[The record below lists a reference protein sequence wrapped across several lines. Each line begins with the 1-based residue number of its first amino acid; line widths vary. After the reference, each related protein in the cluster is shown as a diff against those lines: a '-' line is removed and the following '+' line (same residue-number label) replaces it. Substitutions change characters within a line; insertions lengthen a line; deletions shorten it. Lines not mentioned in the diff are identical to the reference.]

1 MMRRTTNEKKLSFSK
16 ALIKSAN
23 NDGLKA
29 NKSIKRQL
37 VLMICLMIAIPII
50 VMTTVSYYQDSKS
63 IVENAESNNKNL
75 ADSIGLQIDIY
86 MESVMNMV
94 RLLAISQDFSSLEG
108 FEINLIFNNYAFR
121 NRDFKLFQLIDNNG
135 SVTVASNNRLGID
148 YAGEDWFKRAISGET
163 LLTQSFQDG
172 NSIGVRMVVPLRDKL
187 NNRAGV
193 LSVVLGLDQIHRIV
207 KDVTIGKTGYAYV
220 TDANG
225 YIIGHRVVSEFV
237 QNRFNVTENS
247 ESVISKAFLSNEFI
261 HEGTNNQG
269 KDVLVATSLIES
281 TDWKVLVEQEKD
293 EILQLTRSS
302 LILKVQIA
310 AFFLLVSLILSY
322 IFAGV
327 FTKPISKLV
336 TSANK
341 IKNGNLKESIDITTK
356 NEIGLLQEAFNE
368 MAYSIGGI
376 IKQILRS
383 TNEVDGFIVQL
394 RNNAE
399 LTSNAAA
406 EISKTIEHVASGTTE
421 QMESVEKSADAVM
434 SMVNN
439 VREVKESAGVIV
451 KSAEKATD
459 LAKAGV
465 ESIGDIKSSMA
476 QITNVALNTS
486 KLISDL
492 DLHAKDI
499 NKAGRLITEI
509 SEQTNLLA
517 LNAAIEAAR
526 AGEHGRGF
534 SVVAEEVRKLAEQSR
549 NASTEILQLIKK
561 IQDETGKAVTSM
573 ADGIKGVEA
582 GNQVI
587 IKTTSSFNSILD
599 ENNRVATSI
608 RGLSEVIEQLSQ
620 EVVAIEGALNTVAGV
635 SQSTAASAEEVLASV
650 EEQDSSIQYLTAST
664 DTLSEMVNNLKHI
677 VARFEIE
684 SDADEVAIDIDDKV
698 SVHYEEEKPHDDEV
712 PEIIEVEEPEAITEE
727 LPLEEV
733 LFTEEGS
740 LQESIASDVPENEE
754 EVLEALEED
763 KASGEAVIIEKQD
776 EALYAEDEAIQ
787 GASEMDVEV
796 EEIENQ
802 LEPEEEKHNN

>member
-1 MMRRTTNEKKLSFSK
+1 MIRKRTNEKKLSFSK
-16 ALIKSAN
+16 ALKKSADG
-23 NDGLKA
+23 DGLKA

-37 VLMICLMIAIPII
+37 VLIICLMIAIPII
-50 VMTTVSYYQDSKS
+50 VMTTVSYIQDSKS

-86 MESVMNMV
+86 MESVSNMV
-94 RLLAISQDFSSLEG
+94 RLLAISQDFSSLESY
-108 FEINLIFNNYAFR
+108 EINLIFNNYSFR
-121 NRDFKLFQLIDNNG
+121 NRDFKLFQLVDNDGN
-135 SVTVASNNRLGID
+135 VTVASNNRTGID
-148 YAGEDWFKRAISGET
+148 YSGEEWFKQSLAGET
-163 LLTQSFQDG
+163 LMTQSFQDG

-220 TDANG
+220 ADANG

-247 ESVISKAFLSNEFI
+247 ESVISEAFLSKEFQ
-261 HEGTNNQG
+261 HEGINNDG
-269 KDVLVATSLIES
+269 KNVLVTTSVVEANA
-281 TDWKVLVEQEKD
+281 WKVIVEQQKD
-293 EILQLTRSS
+293 EILELSKSS

-310 AFFLLVSLILSY
+310 AFFLLVSLVLSY

-336 TSANK
+336 GSANK
-341 IKNGNLKESIDITTK
+341 IKNGNLKEPIEITAK
-356 NEIGLLQEAFNE
+356 NEIGLLQEAFND
-368 MAYSIGGI
+368 MSSSIGGI
-376 IKQILRS
+376 IKQILKS
-383 TNEVDGFIVQL
+383 TNEVNGFIAQL
-394 RNNAE
+394 RNNTE

-406 EISKTIEHVASGTTE
+406 EISKTIEHVAAGTTE

-439 VREVKESAGVIV
+439 VKEVKESAGVIV

-465 ESIGDIKSSMA
+465 ESIKDIKTSME
-476 QITNVALNTS
+476 QITNVAHNTS

-499 NKAGRLITEI
+499 NKAGQLITEI

-549 NASTEILQLIKK
+549 NASKEILLLIKK
-561 IQDETGKAVTSM
+561 IQEETGKAVASM

-587 IKTTSSFNSILD
+587 VKTASSFNSILD
-599 ENNRVATSI
+599 ENNRVSTSI
-608 RGLSEVIEQLSQ
+608 RGLSQVIEQLSQ

-664 DTLSEMVNNLKHI
+664 DTLSGMVKNLKDI
-677 VARFEIE
+677 VARFEIA
-684 SDADEVAIDIDDKV
+684 AD
-698 SVHYEEEKPHDDEV
+698 
-712 PEIIEVEEPEAITEE
+712 TEE
-727 LPLEEV
+727 IATEEILAPAFIPMEIEAELNPHNEASEVVEAKELQVTVDEAPLAEEVGPQDEDHMEASGLNISMINNHEGRETLEE
-733 LFTEEGS
+733 
-740 LQESIASDVPENEE
+740 
-754 EVLEALEED
+754 
-763 KASGEAVIIEKQD
+763 EAVIIEIDD
-776 EALYAEDEAIQ
+776 EVFHVEEEA
-787 GASEMDVEV
+787 STSLFYEEV
-796 EEIENQ
+796 DLPEIENEQ
-802 LEPEEEKHNN
+802 ECEKEKDNN